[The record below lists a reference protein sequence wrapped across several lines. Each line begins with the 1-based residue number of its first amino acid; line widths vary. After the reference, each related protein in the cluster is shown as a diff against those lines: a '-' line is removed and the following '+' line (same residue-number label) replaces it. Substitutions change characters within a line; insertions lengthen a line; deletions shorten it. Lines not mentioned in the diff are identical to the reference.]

1 MQIKTFI
8 FNPIRVNTYLL
19 WDESGEAAIID
30 CGAYN
35 DRESARLQEFID
47 SEGLRPTLA
56 LNTHLH
62 FDHIL
67 GNRFLFD
74 TYGLKPQYNRADEAM
89 PNLGSGGF
97 FLPISTEHVYAD
109 HYLED
114 GDNISFG
121 NSSLKAI
128 ATPGHSPGSLSFWS
142 ETDKCVFTG
151 DALFHLGIGRTDLWK
166 GDYEQL
172 IESIKNRLLCLPD
185 NTTVFPGHE
194 EASSIGEERLN
205 NPYL

>member
-1 MQIKTFI
+1 MKIKTFI

-35 DRESARLQEFID
+35 DRERERLQSFIET
-47 SEGLRPTLA
+47 EGLHPTLA

-67 GNRFLFD
+67 GNRFLLD
-74 TYGLKPQYNRADEAM
+74 AYGLKPQYNSADEAM

-109 HYLED
+109 HHLDD
-114 GDNISFG
+114 GDTVHFG
-121 NSSLKAI
+121 NSTLQAI
-128 ATPGHSPGSLSFWS
+128 ATPGHSPGSLSFFS
-142 ETDKCVFTG
+142 EADKCVFTG

-166 GDYEQL
+166 GNYEQL
-172 IESIKNRLLCLPD
+172 IDSIRSRLLTLPD
-185 NTTVFPGHE
+185 DTTVYPGHE
-194 EASSIGEERLN
+194 ESSTIGEEKLA